1 MDATLHTIIA
11 TGSLL
16 AAFYA
21 GKYFSP
27 LSIVSDAIEKTLDR
41 LEREGYIETRT
52 DRDGEKEIIKISEIR
67 AKVMREAIKDI

>member
-27 LSIVSDAIEKTLDR
+27 LGIVSDAIEKTLDR

-52 DRDGEKEIIKISEIR
+52 DK
-67 AKVMREAIKDI
+67 